1 MDYEA
6 YETAEGEAME
16 GVELLCKHLTI
27 DGSFN
32 DQTQPTADEVHRQL
46 TLAKHKIAAR
56 LAKAGYSTTQTAP
69 AVLALLEP
77 LNVLEVVIWAELA
90 SPITGQGEPNERFL
104 AFREE
109 RDTYIELLDSG
120 ALGDL
125 GATVVT
131 QARQTIAATGISKAA
146 KDAVYL
152 DTDTVPARFPRD
164 FGKNPRLPHDETAY
178 YEETL
183 R

>member
-1 MDYEA
+1 MDYTA
-6 YETAEGEAME
+6 YETREGEAME
-16 GVELLCKHLTI
+16 GVELLCKHLTT
-27 DGSFN
+27 DGSFT
-32 DQTQPTADEVHRQL
+32 DMTQPTAEEVYRQL

-56 LAKAGYSTTQTAP
+56 LAKAGYSPVQTAE
-69 AVLALLEP
+69 AVLAILEQ

-109 RDTYIELLDSG
+109 RDGLIELLDSG

-125 GATVVT
+125 GAEVVT
-131 QARQTIAATGISKAA
+131 QARQTIAATGISHAA
-146 KDAVYL
+146 KDAVYT
-152 DTDTVPARFPRD
+152 DTDTPAARFPRG
-164 FGKNPRLPHDETAY
+164 FGQNPRLPNEAT
-178 YEETL
+178 YEEML